1 MKKSTLILWD
11 TAFIVGV
18 MVYFFWD
25 VTPHYKLIIGLTM
38 VNIFINSALKHKA
51 FYNLYGKIY

>member
-11 TAFIVGV
+11 AAVVAG
-18 MVYFFWD
+18 MVLYFFWD
-25 VTPHYKLIIGLTM
+25 VTPHYKLIIGLTV
-38 VNIFINSALKHKA
+38 VNIFINSVLKHKA